1 MWKYHLMFFPSKKGD
16 FVDHY
21 NQLNSERQRQYAHQY
36 HSSILNNI
44 RIEDLM
50 IRMSEFTH
58 LGYVKC
64 SSIPDLL
71 DMDINV

>member
-1 MWKYHLMFFPSKKGD
+1 MLFPSKKGD

-36 HSSILNNI
+36 HSSILNDI

-50 IRMSEFTH
+50 IRMSEFIQ
-58 LGYVKC
+58 LG
-64 SSIPDLL
+64 
-71 DMDINV
+71 